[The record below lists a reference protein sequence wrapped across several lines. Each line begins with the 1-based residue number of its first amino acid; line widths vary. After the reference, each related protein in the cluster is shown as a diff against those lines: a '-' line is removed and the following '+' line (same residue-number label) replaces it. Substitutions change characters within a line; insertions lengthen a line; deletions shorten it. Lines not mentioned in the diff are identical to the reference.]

1 MKKGTNGTHYKPERK
16 TAGLS
21 LRLSEADLSMI
32 RGKAE
37 AAGLSVTEFILQAC
51 AARRVPGYKPSK
63 AAKPAAV
70 DDAVPGQMELASF
83 LDDQTAD
90 A

>member
-1 MKKGTNGTHYKPERK
+1 MKKGTTGNHYKPERK

-51 AARRVPGYKPSK
+51 AARRVPGYKPPK
-63 AAKPAAV
+63 AAKPAAGG
-70 DDAVPGQMELASF
+70 DTVPGQMDLASF